1 MKHNDM
7 IKHNDKVSLRTGVE
21 ISRLSLGTAA
31 IGGLYTSVSDEEC
44 TATILSA
51 VDNGVNFID
60 TAPHYGKGTA
70 ERRIGRALAGR
81 DRSTFVLATKI
92 GRLLVPSTTDIDD
105 FFMDADNTVERKFD
119 FSASGVRASLEG
131 SLERLGMDSVEILFI
146 HDPDEN
152 ADAAIL
158 EAYPELDRMRSEGII
173 KAIGVGMNQC
183 ETPTR
188 VIKET
193 DIDMVLIAGR
203 YSLLDQRALDELLPT
218 ALERNVDII
227 AAGVFNSGILANP
240 VKGATYDYVPASDEL
255 LAKAVRI
262 REVLD
267 GHGVSLTSAALQ
279 FPLRHPAVKS
289 VLVGCRSA
297 AEVATNI
304 EEFDRPI
311 ENKVWD
317 DLVSVL

>member
-1 MKHNDM
+1 MRHS
-7 IKHNDKVSLRTGVE
+7 DKVTLRTGVE

-31 IGGLYTSVSDEEC
+31 IGGLYTSVSVEDC
-44 TATILSA
+44 TETILTA
-51 VDNGVNFID
+51 VDNGINFID
-60 TAPHYGKGTA
+60 TAPHYGKGTS

-81 DRSTFVLATKI
+81 DRSTFVISTKI

-119 FSASGVRASLEG
+119 FSASGVRQSLEG
-131 SLERLGMDSVEILFI
+131 SLERLGMDSVEVLFI

-152 ADAAIL
+152 ADAAII

-203 YSLLDQRALDELLPT
+203 YSLLDQRALNELLPT

-267 GHGVSLTSAALQ
+267 GHQVSLTSAALQ

-297 AEVATNI
+297 AEVKTNI
-304 EEFDRPI
+304 DAFNAPI

>member
-1 MKHNDM
+1 M
-7 IKHNDKVSLRTGVE
+7 KHNDKVRLRTGVE
-21 ISRLSLGTAA
+21 VSRLALGTAA
-31 IGGLYTSVSDEEC
+31 LGGLYTSVSDADC
-44 TATILSA
+44 TDTVLTAI
-51 VDNGVNFID
+51 DNGINFID
-60 TAPHYGKGTA
+60 TAPHYGKGTS
-70 ERRIGRALAGR
+70 EVRIGKAIAGR
-81 DRSTFVLATKI
+81 DRSTFVISTKI

-119 FSASGVRASLEG
+119 FSAHGVRQSLEG
-131 SLERLGMDSVEILFI
+131 SLERLGLDSVEILFI

-152 ADAAIL
+152 ADEAIL

-203 YSLLDQRALDELLPT
+203 YSLLDQKALEGLLPA

-267 GHGVSLTSAALQ
+267 GHNVSLTSAALQ

-297 AEVATNI
+297 AEVETNI
-304 EEFDRPI
+304 REFDKTI

>member
-1 MKHNDM
+1 MRHS
-7 IKHNDKVSLRTGVE
+7 DKVTLRTGIE

-31 IGGLYTSVSDEEC
+31 FGGLYTSVSEVEC
-44 TATILSA
+44 NDTILTA
-51 VDNGVNFID
+51 LDQGINFID
-60 TAPHYGKGTA
+60 TAPHYGKGIS
-70 ERRIGRALAGR
+70 ERRIGRALANR
-81 DRSTFVLATKI
+81 DRSSFVMSTKI
-92 GRLLVPSTTDIDD
+92 GRLLLPSQSD
-105 FFMDADNTVERKFD
+105 FDEYFMDADNTVERKFD
-119 FSASGVRASLEG
+119 FSASGVRRSLEA

-152 ADAAIL
+152 ADVAIL

-183 ETPTR
+183 AIPTR
-188 VIKET
+188 LMRET

-203 YSLLDQRALDELLPT
+203 YSLLDQQALNDLLPT
-218 ALERNVDII
+218 ALDRNVDVI

-240 VKGATYDYVPASDEL
+240 VKGATYDYMPASDEL

-267 GHGVSLTSAALQ
+267 EHQISLASAALQ

-297 AEVATNI
+297 AEVTTNI
-304 EEFDRPI
+304 EAFNVPI
-311 ENKVWD
+311 ENKVWE
-317 DLVSVL
+317 DLVSLL

>member
-1 MKHNDM
+1 MRHDE
-7 IKHNDKVSLRTGVE
+7 KVQLRTGVE

-31 IGGLYTSVSDEEC
+31 IGGLYTSVSEEQC
-44 TATILSA
+44 TETILTA
-51 VDNGVNFID
+51 VDNGINFID
-60 TAPHYGKGTA
+60 TAPHYGKGTS

-81 DRSTFVLATKI
+81 DRSTFVISTKI

-119 FSASGVRASLEG
+119 FSASGVRKSLEG
-131 SLERLGMDSVEILFI
+131 SLERLGMDSVEVLFI

-152 ADAAIL
+152 ADAAII

-203 YSLLDQRALDELLPT
+203 YSLLDQRALIELLPT

-267 GHGVSLTSAALQ
+267 GHQVSLTSAALQ

-289 VLVGCRSA
+289 VLVGCRST
-297 AEVATNI
+297 AEVKTNI
-304 EEFDRPI
+304 EAFNSPI

>member
-1 MKHNDM
+1 M
-7 IKHNDKVSLRTGVE
+7 KHNDKVRLRTGVE
-21 ISRLSLGTAA
+21 VSRLSLGTAA
-31 IGGLYTSVSDEEC
+31 LGGLYTSVSDADC
-44 TATILSA
+44 TDTVLTAI
-51 VDNGVNFID
+51 DNGINFID
-60 TAPHYGKGTA
+60 TAPHYGKGVS
-70 ERRIGRALAGR
+70 EVRIGNALAGR
-81 DRSTFVLATKI
+81 DRSTFVISTKI

-119 FSASGVRASLEG
+119 FSAHGVRQSLEG
-131 SLERLGMDSVEILFI
+131 SLERLGLDSVEILFI

-152 ADAAIL
+152 ADEAIL

-203 YSLLDQRALDELLPT
+203 YSLLDQKALEGLLPA

-267 GHGVSLTSAALQ
+267 GHNVSLTSAALQ
-279 FPLRHPAVKS
+279 FPLRHPSVKS
-289 VLVGCRSA
+289 VLVGCRNA
-297 AEVATNI
+297 AEVETNI
-304 EEFDRPI
+304 REFDKTI

>member
-1 MKHNDM
+1 MKHSDRV
-7 IKHNDKVSLRTGVE
+7 KLRTGVE

-31 IGGLYTSVSDEEC
+31 LGGLYASVSDADC
-44 TATILSA
+44 TDTLLAALDHGIS
-51 VDNGVNFID
+51 FID
-60 TAPHYGKGTA
+60 TAPHYGKGTS
-70 ERRIGRALAGR
+70 ERRIGQALSGR
-81 DRSTFVLATKI
+81 DRSTFVISTKI

-119 FSASGVRASLEG
+119 FSASGVRQSLEG

-152 ADAAIL
+152 ADEAIL

-173 KAIGVGMNQC
+173 KAIGIGMNQC

-203 YSLLDQRALDELLPT
+203 YSLLDQRAADELLPA

-262 REVLD
+262 REVLES
-267 GHGVSLTSAALQ
+267 HQVSLTSAALQ

-289 VLVGCRSA
+289 VLVGCRSR
-297 AEVATNI
+297 AEVERNVSDFNKT
-304 EEFDRPI
+304 I

>member
-1 MKHNDM
+1 MRHDE
-7 IKHNDKVSLRTGVE
+7 KVRLRTGVE

-31 IGGLYTSVSDEEC
+31 IGGLYTSVSDEDC
-44 TATILSA
+44 TETILTA
-51 VDNGVNFID
+51 VDNGINFID
-60 TAPHYGKGTA
+60 TAPHYGKGTS

-81 DRSTFVLATKI
+81 DRSTFVISTKI

-119 FSASGVRASLEG
+119 FSASGVRQSLEG
-131 SLERLGMDSVEILFI
+131 SLERLGMDSVEVLFI

-152 ADAAIL
+152 ADAAII

-203 YSLLDQRALDELLPT
+203 YSLLDQRALIELLPT
-218 ALERNVDII
+218 AVERNVDII

-255 LAKAVRI
+255 LAKALRI

-267 GHGVSLTSAALQ
+267 GHRVSLTSAALQ

-297 AEVATNI
+297 AEVKTNI
-304 EEFDRPI
+304 DAFNLPI

>member
-1 MKHNDM
+1 M
-7 IKHNDKVSLRTGVE
+7 KHNDKVRLRTGVE
-21 ISRLSLGTAA
+21 VSRLSLGTAA
-31 IGGLYTSVSDEEC
+31 LGGLYTSVSDADC
-44 TATILSA
+44 TDTVLTAI
-51 VDNGVNFID
+51 DNGINFID
-60 TAPHYGKGTA
+60 TAPHYGKGTS
-70 ERRIGRALAGR
+70 EVRIGKALAGR
-81 DRSTFVLATKI
+81 DRSTFVISTKI

-119 FSASGVRASLEG
+119 FSASGVRQSLEG
-131 SLERLGMDSVEILFI
+131 SLERLGIDSVEILFI
-146 HDPDEN
+146 HDPDAN
-152 ADAAIL
+152 ADEAIL

-203 YSLLDQRALDELLPT
+203 YSLLDQKALEGLLPT

-267 GHGVSLTSAALQ
+267 GHKVSLTSAALQ

-304 EEFDRPI
+304 AEFDKTI

>member
-1 MKHNDM
+1 
-7 IKHNDKVSLRTGVE
+7 
-21 ISRLSLGTAA
+21 
-31 IGGLYTSVSDEEC
+31 
-44 TATILSA
+44 
-51 VDNGVNFID
+51 
-60 TAPHYGKGTA
+60 
-70 ERRIGRALAGR
+70 
-81 DRSTFVLATKI
+81 
-92 GRLLVPSTTDIDD
+92 
-105 FFMDADNTVERKFD
+105 
-119 FSASGVRASLEG
+119 
-131 SLERLGMDSVEILFI
+131 MDSVEVLFI

-152 ADAAIL
+152 ADAAII
-158 EAYPELDRMRSEGII
+158 EAYPELDRMRSEGMI

-203 YSLLDQRALDELLPT
+203 YSLLDQRALIELLPT

-267 GHGVSLTSAALQ
+267 GHQVSLTSAALQ

-297 AEVATNI
+297 AEVKTNI
-304 EEFDRPI
+304 EAFNTPI

>member
-1 MKHNDM
+1 M
-7 IKHNDKVSLRTGVE
+7 KHNDKVRLRTGVE

-31 IGGLYTSVSDEEC
+31 LGGLYTSVSDADC
-44 TATILSA
+44 TDTVLTAI
-51 VDNGVNFID
+51 DNGINFID
-60 TAPHYGKGTA
+60 TAPHYGKGTS
-70 ERRIGRALAGR
+70 EVRIGKALAGR
-81 DRSTFVLATKI
+81 DRSTFVISTKI

-119 FSASGVRASLEG
+119 FSASGVRQSLEG
-131 SLERLGMDSVEILFI
+131 SLERLGLDSVEILFI
-146 HDPDEN
+146 HDPDAN
-152 ADAAIL
+152 ADEAIL

-203 YSLLDQRALDELLPT
+203 YSLLDQKALEGLLPA

-267 GHGVSLTSAALQ
+267 GHKVSLTSAALQ

-297 AEVATNI
+297 AEVATNTA
-304 EEFDRPI
+304 EFDKTI

>member
-1 MKHNDM
+1 M
-7 IKHNDKVSLRTGVE
+7 KHNDKVRLRTGVE
-21 ISRLSLGTAA
+21 VSRLSLGTAA
-31 IGGLYTSVSDEEC
+31 LGGLYTSVSDADSTDTVL
-44 TATILSA
+44 TAI
-51 VDNGVNFID
+51 DNGINFID
-60 TAPHYGKGTA
+60 TAPHYGKGTS
-70 ERRIGRALAGR
+70 EVRIGKALAGR
-81 DRSTFVLATKI
+81 DRSTFVIATKI
-92 GRLLVPSTTDIDD
+92 GRLLVPSTTDIDE

-119 FSASGVRASLEG
+119 FSASGVRQSLEG
-131 SLERLGMDSVEILFI
+131 SLERLGLDSVEILFI
-146 HDPDEN
+146 HDPDAN
-152 ADAAIL
+152 ADEAIL

-173 KAIGVGMNQC
+173 QAIGVGMNQC

-203 YSLLDQRALDELLPT
+203 YSLLDQKALEGLLPV

-304 EEFDRPI
+304 AEFDKTI
-311 ENKVWD
+311 ENKVWE

>member
-1 MKHNDM
+1 M
-7 IKHNDKVSLRTGVE
+7 KHNDKVRLRTGVE

-31 IGGLYTSVSDEEC
+31 LGGLYTSVSDADC
-44 TATILSA
+44 TDTVLTAI
-51 VDNGVNFID
+51 DNGINFID
-60 TAPHYGKGTA
+60 TAPHYGKGTS
-70 ERRIGRALAGR
+70 EVRIGKALAGR
-81 DRSTFVLATKI
+81 DRSSFVISTKI

-119 FSASGVRASLEG
+119 FSASGVRQSLEG
-131 SLERLGMDSVEILFI
+131 SLERLGIDSVEILFI
-146 HDPDEN
+146 HDPDAN
-152 ADAAIL
+152 ADEAIL

-183 ETPTR
+183 EAPTR

-203 YSLLDQRALDELLPT
+203 YSLLDQKALEGLLPA

-267 GHGVSLTSAALQ
+267 GHKVSLTSAALQ

-304 EEFDRPI
+304 AEFDKTI

>member
-1 MKHNDM
+1 MKHDE
-7 IKHNDKVSLRTGVE
+7 KVRLRTGVE

-31 IGGLYTSVSDEEC
+31 IGGLYTSVSDEDC
-44 TATILSA
+44 TETILTA
-51 VDNGVNFID
+51 VDNGINFID
-60 TAPHYGKGTA
+60 TAPHYGKGTS

-81 DRSTFVLATKI
+81 DRSTFVISTKI

-119 FSASGVRASLEG
+119 FSASGVRQSLEG
-131 SLERLGMDSVEILFI
+131 SLQRLGMDSVEVLFI

-152 ADAAIL
+152 ADAAII
-158 EAYPELDRMRSEGII
+158 EAFPELERMRSEGII

-203 YSLLDQRALDELLPT
+203 YSLLDQRALIELLPT
-218 ALERNVDII
+218 AVERNVDII

-267 GHGVSLTSAALQ
+267 GYGVSLTSAALQ

-297 AEVATNI
+297 AEVKRNI
-304 EEFDRPI
+304 EAFNTPI
-311 ENKVWD
+311 DNKVWD

>member
-1 MKHNDM
+1 MM
-7 IKHNDKVSLRTGVE
+7 KHNDKVRLRTGVE
-21 ISRLSLGTAA
+21 VSRLSLGTAA
-31 IGGLYTSVSDEEC
+31 LGGLYTSVSDADC
-44 TATILSA
+44 TDTVLAAI
-51 VDNGVNFID
+51 DNGINFID
-60 TAPHYGKGTA
+60 TAPHYGKGTS
-70 ERRIGRALAGR
+70 EVRIGKALAGR
-81 DRSTFVLATKI
+81 DRSTFVISTKI

-119 FSASGVRASLEG
+119 FSASGVRQSLEG
-131 SLERLGMDSVEILFI
+131 SLERLGLDSVEILFI
-146 HDPDEN
+146 HDPDAN
-152 ADAAIL
+152 ADEAIL

-203 YSLLDQRALDELLPT
+203 YSLLDQKALEGLLPA

-262 REVLD
+262 REVLE
-267 GHGVSLTSAALQ
+267 GHQVSLTSAALQ

-304 EEFDRPI
+304 AEFDKTI

>member
-1 MKHNDM
+1 MRHDE
-7 IKHNDKVSLRTGVE
+7 KVRLRTGVE

-31 IGGLYTSVSDEEC
+31 IGGLYTSVSDDDC
-44 TATILSA
+44 TETILTA
-51 VDNGVNFID
+51 VDNGINFID
-60 TAPHYGKGTA
+60 TAPHYGKGTS

-81 DRSTFVLATKI
+81 DRSTFVISTKI

-119 FSASGVRASLEG
+119 FSASGVRQSLEG

-152 ADAAIL
+152 ADAAII
-158 EAYPELDRMRSEGII
+158 EAFPELERMRSEGII
-173 KAIGVGMNQC
+173 KAIGIGMNQS

-203 YSLLDQRALDELLPT
+203 YSLLDQGALLELLPT
-218 ALERNVDII
+218 ALKHNVDII

-240 VKGATYDYVPASDEL
+240 VKGATFDYVPASDEL

-267 GHGVSLTSAALQ
+267 GHQVSLTSAALQ

-289 VLVGCRSA
+289 VLVGCRSVV
-297 AEVATNI
+297 EVERNI
-304 EEFDRPI
+304 EAFNSPI

>member
-1 MKHNDM
+1 
-7 IKHNDKVSLRTGVE
+7 
-21 ISRLSLGTAA
+21 
-31 IGGLYTSVSDEEC
+31 
-44 TATILSA
+44 
-51 VDNGVNFID
+51 
-60 TAPHYGKGTA
+60 
-70 ERRIGRALAGR
+70 
-81 DRSTFVLATKI
+81 
-92 GRLLVPSTTDIDD
+92 
-105 FFMDADNTVERKFD
+105 MDSDNTVKIQFD
-119 FSASGVRASLEG
+119 FSARGVRQSLES
-131 SLERLGMDSVEILFI
+131 SLERLGLDSVEILFI
-146 HDPDEN
+146 HDPDAN

-203 YSLLDQRALDELLPT
+203 YSLLDQKALEGLFPA
-218 ALERNVDII
+218 ALERNVDIL

-240 VKGATYDYVPASDEL
+240 VKGATYDYAPASDEL

-262 REVLD
+262 REVLE
-267 GHGVSLTSAALQ
+267 GHKVSLTSAALQ

-304 EEFDRPI
+304 REFDKTI
-311 ENKVWD
+311 EDKVWD

>member
-1 MKHNDM
+1 MM
-7 IKHNDKVSLRTGVE
+7 KHNDKVQLRTGVE
-21 ISRLSLGTAA
+21 VSRLSLGTAA
-31 IGGLYTSVSDEEC
+31 LGGLYTSVSD
-44 TATILSA
+44 ADSA
-51 VDNGVNFID
+51 DTVLAALDSGINFID
-60 TAPHYGKGTA
+60 TAPLYGKGTA
-70 ERRIGRALAGR
+70 EVRIGKALAGR
-81 DRSTFVLATKI
+81 DRSTFVISTKI

-105 FFMDADNTVERKFD
+105 FFMDSDNTVKIQFD
-119 FSASGVRASLEG
+119 FSARGVRQSLES
-131 SLERLGMDSVEILFI
+131 SLERLGLDSVEILFI
-146 HDPDEN
+146 HDPDAN
-152 ADAAIL
+152 ADEAIL

-203 YSLLDQRALDELLPT
+203 YSLLDQKALEGLFPA
-218 ALERNVDII
+218 ALERNVDIL

-240 VKGATYDYVPASDEL
+240 VKGATYDYAPASDEL

-262 REVLD
+262 REVLE
-267 GHGVSLTSAALQ
+267 GHQVSLTSAALQ

-304 EEFDRPI
+304 AEFDKTI

>member
-1 MKHNDM
+1 MMKHS
-7 IKHNDKVSLRTGVE
+7 DKVQLRTGVE
-21 ISRLSLGTAA
+21 VSRLSLGTAA
-31 IGGLYTSVSDEEC
+31 LGGLYTSVSDADSTDTVL
-44 TATILSA
+44 TAL
-51 VDNGVNFID
+51 DNGINFID
-60 TAPHYGKGTA
+60 TAPLYGKGTA
-70 ERRIGRALAGR
+70 EVRIGKALAGR
-81 DRSTFVLATKI
+81 DRSTFVISTKI
-92 GRLLVPSTTDIDD
+92 GRLLIPSTTDIDD
-105 FFMDADNTVERKFD
+105 FFMDADNTVEIKFD
-119 FSASGVRASLEG
+119 FSASGVRQSLEG
-131 SLERLGMDSVEILFI
+131 SLKRLGIDSVEILFI
-146 HDPDEN
+146 HDPDAN
-152 ADAAIL
+152 ADEAIL

-188 VIKET
+188 IIKET

-203 YSLLDQRALDELLPT
+203 YSLLDQKAMRELLPT
-218 ALERNVDII
+218 AQARNVDII

-240 VKGATYDYVPASDEL
+240 VKGATYDYAPASDEL

-262 REVLD
+262 REVLE
-267 GHGVSLTSAALQ
+267 GHQVSLTSAALQ

-304 EEFDRPI
+304 REFDKTI

>member
-1 MKHNDM
+1 M
-7 IKHNDKVSLRTGVE
+7 KHNDKVRLRTGVE
-21 ISRLSLGTAA
+21 VSRLSLGTAA
-31 IGGLYTSVSDEEC
+31 LGGLYTSVSDADC
-44 TATILSA
+44 TDTVLTAI
-51 VDNGVNFID
+51 DNGINFID
-60 TAPHYGKGTA
+60 TAPHYGKGVS
-70 ERRIGRALAGR
+70 EVRIGNALAGR
-81 DRSTFVLATKI
+81 DRSTFVISTKI

-119 FSASGVRASLEG
+119 FSAHGVRQSLEG
-131 SLERLGMDSVEILFI
+131 SLERLGLDSVEILFI

-152 ADAAIL
+152 ADEAIL

-203 YSLLDQRALDELLPT
+203 YSLLDQKALEGLLPA

-240 VKGATYDYVPASDEL
+240 VKGATYDYVPASEEL
-255 LAKAVRI
+255 LAKAVMI

-267 GHGVSLTSAALQ
+267 GHKVSLTSAALQ

-297 AEVATNI
+297 AEVETNI
-304 EEFDRPI
+304 REFDKTI

>member
-1 MKHNDM
+1 M
-7 IKHNDKVSLRTGVE
+7 KHNDKVRLRTGVE

-31 IGGLYTSVSDEEC
+31 LGGLYTSVSDADC
-44 TATILSA
+44 TDTVLTAI
-51 VDNGVNFID
+51 DNGINFID
-60 TAPHYGKGTA
+60 TAPHYGKGTS
-70 ERRIGRALAGR
+70 EVRIGKALAGR
-81 DRSTFVLATKI
+81 DRSSFVISTKI

-119 FSASGVRASLEG
+119 FSASGVRKSLEG
-131 SLERLGMDSVEILFI
+131 SLERLGIDSVEILFI
-146 HDPDEN
+146 HDPDAN
-152 ADAAIL
+152 ADEAIL

-203 YSLLDQRALDELLPT
+203 YSLLDQKALEGLLPA

-267 GHGVSLTSAALQ
+267 GHKVSLTSAALQ

-304 EEFDRPI
+304 AEFDKTI

>member
-1 MKHNDM
+1 M
-7 IKHNDKVSLRTGVE
+7 KHNDKVRLRTGVE

-31 IGGLYTSVSDEEC
+31 LGGLYTSVSDADC
-44 TATILSA
+44 TETVLTAI
-51 VDNGVNFID
+51 DNGINFID
-60 TAPHYGKGTA
+60 TAPHYGKGTS
-70 ERRIGRALAGR
+70 EVRIGKAIAGR
-81 DRSTFVLATKI
+81 DRSTFVISTKI

-119 FSASGVRASLEG
+119 FSASGVRQSLEG
-131 SLERLGMDSVEILFI
+131 SLERLGIDSVEILFI
-146 HDPDEN
+146 HDPDAN
-152 ADAAIL
+152 ADEAIL
-158 EAYPELDRMRSEGII
+158 EAYPELDRMRAEGII

-203 YSLLDQRALDELLPT
+203 YSLLDQKAMDELLPT

-255 LAKAVRI
+255 LAKAIRI

-267 GHGVSLTSAALQ
+267 GHQASLTSAALQ

-304 EEFDRPI
+304 KEFDKTI
-311 ENKVWD
+311 ENKVWE

>member
-1 MKHNDM
+1 M
-7 IKHNDKVSLRTGVE
+7 KHNDKVRLRTGVE
-21 ISRLSLGTAA
+21 VSRLSLGTAA
-31 IGGLYTSVSDEEC
+31 LGGLYTSVSDADC
-44 TATILSA
+44 TDTVLTAI
-51 VDNGVNFID
+51 DNGINFID
-60 TAPHYGKGTA
+60 TAPHYGKGTS
-70 ERRIGRALAGR
+70 EVRIGKALAGR
-81 DRSTFVLATKI
+81 DRSTFVIATKI
-92 GRLLVPSTTDIDD
+92 GRLLVPSTTDIDE

-119 FSASGVRASLEG
+119 FSASGVRQSLEG
-131 SLERLGMDSVEILFI
+131 SLERLGLDSVEILFI
-146 HDPDEN
+146 HDPDAN
-152 ADAAIL
+152 ADEAIL

-203 YSLLDQRALDELLPT
+203 YSLLDQKALEGLLPV
-218 ALERNVDII
+218 AIERNVDII

-304 EEFDRPI
+304 AEFDKTI

>member
-1 MKHNDM
+1 MRHDE
-7 IKHNDKVSLRTGVE
+7 KVRLRTGVE

-31 IGGLYTSVSDEEC
+31 IGGLYTSVSDEDC
-44 TATILSA
+44 TETILTA
-51 VDNGVNFID
+51 VDNGMNFID
-60 TAPHYGKGTA
+60 TAPHYGKGTS

-81 DRSTFVLATKI
+81 DRSTFVISTKI

-119 FSASGVRASLEG
+119 FSASGVRQSLEG
-131 SLERLGMDSVEILFI
+131 SLERLGMDSVEVLFI

-152 ADAAIL
+152 ADAAII

-203 YSLLDQRALDELLPT
+203 YSLLDQRALIELLPT
-218 ALERNVDII
+218 AVERNVDII

-255 LAKAVRI
+255 LAKALRI

-267 GHGVSLTSAALQ
+267 GHQVSLTSAALQ

-297 AEVATNI
+297 AEVKTNI
-304 EEFDRPI
+304 DAFNLPI

>member
-1 MKHNDM
+1 MKHNDQ
-7 IKHNDKVSLRTGVE
+7 VRLRTGVE
-21 ISRLSLGTAA
+21 VSRLSLGTAA
-31 IGGLYTSVSDEEC
+31 LGGLYTSVSDADC
-44 TATILSA
+44 TDTVLAAI
-51 VDNGVNFID
+51 DNGINFID
-60 TAPHYGKGTA
+60 TAPHYGKGTS
-70 ERRIGRALAGR
+70 EVRIGKALAGR
-81 DRSTFVLATKI
+81 DRSTFVISTKI

-105 FFMDADNTVERKFD
+105 FFMDADNSVERKFD
-119 FSASGVRASLEG
+119 FSASGVRQSLEG
-131 SLERLGMDSVEILFI
+131 SLERLGLDSVEILFI

-173 KAIGVGMNQC
+173 KAIGIGMNQC

-188 VIKET
+188 VINET

-203 YSLLDQRALDELLPT
+203 YSLLDQRAMEELLPA

-240 VKGATYDYVPASDEL
+240 VKGATFDYVPASDEL

-262 REVLD
+262 REVL
-267 GHGVSLTSAALQ
+267 GSHQVSLTSAALQ

-297 AEVATNI
+297 AEVETNI
-304 EEFDRPI
+304 REFDKTI

>member
-1 MKHNDM
+1 M
-7 IKHNDKVSLRTGVE
+7 KHNDKVRLRTGVE
-21 ISRLSLGTAA
+21 VSRLSLGTAA
-31 IGGLYTSVSDEEC
+31 LGGLYTSVSDADC
-44 TATILSA
+44 TDTVLAAI
-51 VDNGVNFID
+51 DNGINFID
-60 TAPHYGKGTA
+60 TAPHYGKGTS
-70 ERRIGRALAGR
+70 EVRIGKALAGR
-81 DRSTFVLATKI
+81 DRSTFVISTKI

-119 FSASGVRASLEG
+119 FSASGVRQSLEG
-131 SLERLGMDSVEILFI
+131 SLERLGLDSVEILFI
-146 HDPDEN
+146 HDPDAN
-152 ADAAIL
+152 ADEAIL

-203 YSLLDQRALDELLPT
+203 YSLLDQKALEGLLPA

-240 VKGATYDYVPASDEL
+240 VKGATFDYVPASDEL
-255 LAKAVRI
+255 LAKALRI
-262 REVLD
+262 GEVLE
-267 GHGVSLTSAALQ
+267 GHKVSLTSAALQ

-304 EEFDRPI
+304 AEFDKTI

>member
-1 MKHNDM
+1 MKH
-7 IKHNDKVSLRTGVE
+7 HDKVRLRTGVE
-21 ISRLSLGTAA
+21 VSRLSLGTAA
-31 IGGLYTSVSDEEC
+31 LGGLYTSVSDEDC
-44 TATILSA
+44 TETILTA
-51 VDNGVNFID
+51 VDNGINFID
-60 TAPHYGKGTA
+60 TAPHYGKGTS

-81 DRSTFVLATKI
+81 DRSTLVISTKI

-119 FSASGVRASLEG
+119 FSASGVRQSLEG
-131 SLERLGMDSVEILFI
+131 SLERLGIDSVEILFI
-146 HDPDEN
+146 HDPDQN
-152 ADAAIL
+152 ADAAII

-203 YSLLDQRALDELLPT
+203 YSLLDQRALIELLPT
-218 ALERNVDII
+218 AVERNVDII

-240 VKGATYDYVPASDEL
+240 VKGATYDYVPASEEL

-267 GHGVSLTSAALQ
+267 GHQVSLTSAALQ

-297 AEVATNI
+297 AEVKINI
-304 EEFDRPI
+304 DAFNAPI

>member
-1 MKHNDM
+1 MKH
-7 IKHNDKVSLRTGVE
+7 HDKVRLRTGVE
-21 ISRLSLGTAA
+21 VSRLSLGTAA
-31 IGGLYTSVSDEEC
+31 LGGLYTSVSDEDC
-44 TATILSA
+44 TETILTA
-51 VDNGVNFID
+51 VDNGINFID
-60 TAPHYGKGTA
+60 TAPHYGKGTS

-81 DRSTFVLATKI
+81 DRSTLVISTKI

-119 FSASGVRASLEG
+119 FSASGVRQSLEG
-131 SLERLGMDSVEILFI
+131 SLERLGIDSVEILFI
-146 HDPDEN
+146 HDPDQN
-152 ADAAIL
+152 ADAAII

-173 KAIGVGMNQC
+173 KAICVGMNQC

-203 YSLLDQRALDELLPT
+203 YSLLDQRALIELLPT
-218 ALERNVDII
+218 AVERNVDII

-240 VKGATYDYVPASDEL
+240 VKGATYDYVPASEEL

-267 GHGVSLTSAALQ
+267 GHQVSLTSAALQ

-297 AEVATNI
+297 AEVKTNI
-304 EEFDRPI
+304 DAFNAPI

>member
-1 MKHNDM
+1 MKH
-7 IKHNDKVSLRTGVE
+7 HDKVRLRTGVE
-21 ISRLSLGTAA
+21 VSRLSLGTAA
-31 IGGLYTSVSDEEC
+31 LGGLYTSVSDEDC
-44 TATILSA
+44 TETILTA
-51 VDNGVNFID
+51 VDNGINFID
-60 TAPHYGKGTA
+60 TAPHYGKGTS

-81 DRSTFVLATKI
+81 DRSTLVISTKI

-119 FSASGVRASLEG
+119 FSASGVRQSLEG
-131 SLERLGMDSVEILFI
+131 SLERLGIDSVEILFI
-146 HDPDEN
+146 HDPDQN
-152 ADAAIL
+152 ADAAII

-203 YSLLDQRALDELLPT
+203 YSLLDQRALIELLPT
-218 ALERNVDII
+218 AVERNVDII

-240 VKGATYDYVPASDEL
+240 VKGATYDYVPASEEL

-267 GHGVSLTSAALQ
+267 GHQVSLTSAALQ

-297 AEVATNI
+297 AEVKTNI
-304 EEFDRPI
+304 DAFNAPI

-317 DLVSVL
+317 YLVSVL

>member
-1 MKHNDM
+1 
-7 IKHNDKVSLRTGVE
+7 
-21 ISRLSLGTAA
+21 
-31 IGGLYTSVSDEEC
+31 
-44 TATILSA
+44 
-51 VDNGVNFID
+51 
-60 TAPHYGKGTA
+60 
-70 ERRIGRALAGR
+70 
-81 DRSTFVLATKI
+81 
-92 GRLLVPSTTDIDD
+92 
-105 FFMDADNTVERKFD
+105 MDADNTVKIKFY
-119 FSASGVRASLEG
+119 FSASGVRQSLEG
-131 SLERLGMDSVEILFI
+131 SLERLGLDSVEILFI
-146 HDPDEN
+146 HDPDAN
-152 ADAAIL
+152 ADEAIL

-188 VIKET
+188 IIKET

-203 YSLLDQRALDELLPT
+203 YSLLDQKALEALLPA

-267 GHGVSLTSAALQ
+267 GHQVSLTSAALQ

-304 EEFDRPI
+304 REFDKTI
-311 ENKVWD
+311 EDKVWD

>member
-1 MKHNDM
+1 M
-7 IKHNDKVSLRTGVE
+7 KHNDKVRLRTGVE

-31 IGGLYTSVSDEEC
+31 LGGLYTSVSDADC
-44 TATILSA
+44 TDTLLTAI
-51 VDNGVNFID
+51 DNGINFID
-60 TAPHYGKGTA
+60 TAPHYGKGTS
-70 ERRIGRALAGR
+70 EVRIGKALAGR
-81 DRSTFVLATKI
+81 DRSSFVISTKI

-119 FSASGVRASLEG
+119 FSASGVRQSLEG
-131 SLERLGMDSVEILFI
+131 SLERLGIDSVEILFI
-146 HDPDEN
+146 HDPDAN
-152 ADAAIL
+152 ADEAIL

-203 YSLLDQRALDELLPT
+203 YSLLDQKALEGLLPA
-218 ALERNVDII
+218 ALQRNVDII

-267 GHGVSLTSAALQ
+267 GHKVSLTSAALQ

-304 EEFDRPI
+304 AEFDKTI

-317 DLVSVL
+317 DLVSAL

>member
-1 MKHNDM
+1 M
-7 IKHNDKVSLRTGVE
+7 KHNDKVRLRTGVE

-31 IGGLYTSVSDEEC
+31 LGGLYTSVSDADC
-44 TATILSA
+44 IDTVLTAI
-51 VDNGVNFID
+51 DNGINFID
-60 TAPHYGKGTA
+60 TAPHYGKGTS
-70 ERRIGRALAGR
+70 EVRIGKAIAGR
-81 DRSTFVLATKI
+81 DRSTFVISTKI

-119 FSASGVRASLEG
+119 FSASGVRQSLEG
-131 SLERLGMDSVEILFI
+131 SLERLGLDSVEILFI
-146 HDPDEN
+146 HDPDAN
-152 ADAAIL
+152 ADEAIL

-203 YSLLDQRALDELLPT
+203 YSLLDQKAMEALLPT

-267 GHGVSLTSAALQ
+267 GHHVSLTSAALQ

-304 EEFDRPI
+304 AEFDKTI

>member
-1 MKHNDM
+1 MRHS
-7 IKHNDKVSLRTGVE
+7 DKVTLRTGIE

-31 IGGLYTSVSDEEC
+31 FGGLYTSVTDLDC
-44 TATILSA
+44 TDTLITALDHGI
-51 VDNGVNFID
+51 NFID
-60 TAPHYGKGTA
+60 TAPHYGKGIS
-70 ERRIGRALAGR
+70 ERRIGRALASR
-81 DRSTFVLATKI
+81 DRSTFVMSTKV
-92 GRLLVPSTTDIDD
+92 GRLLLPSQTDIDEY
-105 FFMDADNTVERKFD
+105 FMDADNTVERKFD
-119 FSASGVRASLEG
+119 FSAIGVRQSLEA

-152 ADAAIL
+152 ADVAIL
-158 EAYPELDRMRSEGII
+158 EAYPELDRMRSDGIV

-183 ETPTR
+183 AIPTR
-188 VIKET
+188 IMRET

-203 YSLLDQRALDELLPT
+203 YSLLDQQALNDLLPT
-218 ALERNVDII
+218 ALERNVDVI

-240 VKGATYDYVPASDEL
+240 IKGATFDYVPASDEL

-267 GHGVSLTSAALQ
+267 EHQISLASAALQ

-289 VLVGCRSA
+289 VLMGCRSA

-304 EEFDRPI
+304 EAFNAPI
-311 ENKVWD
+311 ENKVWE
-317 DLVSVL
+317 DLVSIL

>member
-1 MKHNDM
+1 VRHDE
-7 IKHNDKVSLRTGVE
+7 KVRLRTGVG

-31 IGGLYTSVSDEEC
+31 IGGLYTSVSDEDC
-44 TATILSA
+44 TETILTA
-51 VDNGVNFID
+51 VDNGINFID
-60 TAPHYGKGTA
+60 TAPHYGKGTS

-81 DRSTFVLATKI
+81 DRSTFVISTKI

-119 FSASGVRASLEG
+119 FSASGVRQSLEG
-131 SLERLGMDSVEILFI
+131 SLERLGMDSVEVLFI

-152 ADAAIL
+152 ADAAIIQ
-158 EAYPELDRMRSEGII
+158 AYPELDRMRSEGII

-203 YSLLDQRALDELLPT
+203 YSLLDQRALIELLPT

-267 GHGVSLTSAALQ
+267 GHQVSLTSAALQ

-297 AEVATNI
+297 AEVKTNI
-304 EEFDRPI
+304 EAFNSPI